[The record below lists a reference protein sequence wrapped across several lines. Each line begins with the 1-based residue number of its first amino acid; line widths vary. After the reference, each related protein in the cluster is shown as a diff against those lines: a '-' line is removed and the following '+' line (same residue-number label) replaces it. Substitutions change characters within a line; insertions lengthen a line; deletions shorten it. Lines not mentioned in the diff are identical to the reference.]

1 MPRNCWFRLYGL
13 RGLEVGGIMA
23 KSGQRSFMK
32 RQKEIERKK
41 KAEGKMARRHAKK
54 KQAIEVEKQ
63 DGAERPQD

>member
-1 MPRNCWFRLYGL
+1 
-13 RGLEVGGIMA
+13 MA

-54 KQAIEVEKQ
+54 KQAIEIEKQ
-63 DGAERPQD
+63 DGTERPEE

>member
-1 MPRNCWFRLYGL
+1 
-13 RGLEVGGIMA
+13 MA

-54 KQAIEVEKQ
+54 NQALEVEKQ
-63 DGAERPQD
+63 GDAERPPE